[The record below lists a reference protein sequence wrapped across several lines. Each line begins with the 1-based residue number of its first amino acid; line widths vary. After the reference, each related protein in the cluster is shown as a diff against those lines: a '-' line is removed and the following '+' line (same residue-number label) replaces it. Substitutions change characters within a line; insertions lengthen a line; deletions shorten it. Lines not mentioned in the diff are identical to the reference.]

1 MGADDLKAIG
11 RAWFDHV
18 MNGRDVD
25 AIDRF
30 YAEDYT
36 YHGPEGA
43 MVRGR
48 DQAKAVARHLIEAMP
63 DRVSTVED
71 QISEG
76 NRVVTRWVSRGTQVR
91 AIGEAPPSGEPV
103 AVHGI
108 TISRI
113 ENGLIVEDWEIIKI
127 VQE

>member
-1 MGADDLKAIG
+1 MGADDLKVIG

-30 YAEDYT
+30 YSEDYT

-48 DQAKAVARHLIEAMP
+48 DQAKTVARHLIEAMP

-91 AIGEAPPSGEPV
+91 AIGATAPAAEPV

>member
-1 MGADDLKAIG
+1 
-11 RAWFDHV
+11 

-30 YAEDYT
+30 YDESYVCR
-36 YHGPEGA
+36 GPEGV
-43 MVRGR
+43 MVQGL
-48 DQAKAVARHLIEAMP
+48 DGAKAVARHLIEAMP
-63 DRVSTVED
+63 DRVSTVKD
-71 QISEG
+71 QITEG
-76 NRVVTRWVSRGTQVR
+76 DRVVTRWVSRGTQVR
-91 AIGEAPPSGEPV
+91 SIEGVAPTREPI

-127 VQE
+127 VPE

>member
-1 MGADDLKAIG
+1 MSRDDLKAIG
-11 RAWFDHV
+11 RAWFEHV

-30 YAEDYT
+30 YDESYV
-36 YHGPEGA
+36 YHGPEGV
-43 MVRGR
+43 MVQGLAG
-48 DQAKAVARHLIEAMP
+48 AKAVARHLIDAVP

-71 QISEG
+71 QITEG

-91 AIGEAPPSGEPV
+91 SIDGIASARGPI

-127 VQE
+127 VEE